1 MTWPPAGIVGD
12 EGGSRLIFIV
22 FGTAAYHRD
31 QQDSHHVRPYL
42 EDEVL
47 DGGAGE
53 VGGEEQD
60 GGGGGGG

>member
-47 DGGAGE
+47 DGRAGE
-53 VGGEEQD
+53 VVSE
-60 GGGGGGG
+60 